1 MLFRSGVM
9 CGGLEREQISLLSLA
24 LADTYKDFG
33 MTESPESLYTDDVIL
48 NDEGEFI
55 HHGQKKVMPTLSDFH
70 ERLVLAS
77 KQDGNE
83 CLIPVANSLQM
94 FIKTGVYGLFD
105 TQTSPELVNMKAAP
119 VITFDV
125 SSLEDKVLRPIG
137 MYIALTWCWEK

>member
-1 MLFRSGVM
+1 M

-119 VITFDV
+119 VITLTYLV
-125 SSLEDKVLRPIG
+125 WKIRCC
-137 MYIALTWCWEK
+137 ALLGCILLLHGVGRNLPKRI